1 MAQYQREKGFTY
13 FNSFEEVL
21 QAIGE
26 RKGEK
31 MELECRRA
39 LARYGLYGEK
49 PDDLDVD
56 LYLMPMYHNIEYS
69 HQRREDG
76 FKAARYGQAGGR
88 PPVYDHDEIQRM
100 HEDGKS
106 LDEIAKAT
114 GASKSTIKRATR
126 KSKEGD
132 DEGAITDDGYA
143 PSGLYNNYNNISTMD
158 NGGAL
163 KAPPK
168 REYIAYKDKSD
179 DEYESDNDTD
189 TEYDNDID
197 TEYEPEDDYKD
208 DTDNDYNDE
217 YEYNRGLMNP
227 FEPYEPQ
234 HDMPRD
240 REFESLM
247 EDDIPF

>member
-168 REYIAYKDKSD
+168 REFIEQRDKYKNESND
-179 DEYESDNDTD
+179 DTDDNYEDND
-189 TEYDNDID
+189 EYDN
-197 TEYEPEDDYKD
+197 
-208 DTDNDYNDE
+208 
-217 YEYNRGLMNP
+217 EYNHEYNNNHKYNNKSMGLW
-227 FEPYEPQ
+227 PYEPQ
-234 HDMPRD
+234 YDIPRD